1 MILLDAASITDNILR
16 SLEMLGLDYKSSL
29 VGLRFDGVSFMS
41 GKLSGV
47 QKRIRDK
54 APSAYYVH
62 CYGHRLD
69 LVLIA
74 AAKYVPEA
82 AEFFSMLEQLYV
94 FASNSVIHGPPEFWL
109 APTLPPPPP
118 TFYTQ

>member
-29 VGLRFDGVSFMS
+29 VGLRFDGASVMS

-62 CYGHRLD
+62 CYGH
-69 LVLIA
+69 
-74 AAKYVPEA
+74 
-82 AEFFSMLEQLYV
+82 
-94 FASNSVIHGPPEFWL
+94 
-109 APTLPPPPP
+109 
-118 TFYTQ
+118 

>member
-1 MILLDAASITDNILR
+1 
-16 SLEMLGLDYKSSL
+16 
-29 VGLRFDGVSFMS
+29 MS

-62 CYGHRLD
+62 CYGHQLN

-94 FASNSVIHGPPEFWL
+94 FASNSVVHEKFLSIQREMYPNEQV
-109 APTLPPPPP
+109 AVAS
-118 TFYTQ
+118 